1 MILLKQI
8 LGFITNSTNADIV
21 AANKFIEDLKGNQNV
36 EKVRALLNSLV
47 VKTEIFASNHTT
59 IPSVHFDYSDLLFD
73 KNTSFDAVYNLD
85 YPNSLDEY
93 IATLKEMINSLS
105 SNGEYNVTYSY
116 DDAGVI
122 NEIFIKGQSK
132 QN

>member
-1 MILLKQI
+1 
-8 LGFITNSTNADIV
+8 
-21 AANKFIEDLKGNQNV
+21 
-36 EKVRALLNSLV
+36 
-47 VKTEIFASNHTT
+47 
-59 IPSVHFDYSDLLFD
+59 
-73 KNTSFDAVYNLD
+73 LD